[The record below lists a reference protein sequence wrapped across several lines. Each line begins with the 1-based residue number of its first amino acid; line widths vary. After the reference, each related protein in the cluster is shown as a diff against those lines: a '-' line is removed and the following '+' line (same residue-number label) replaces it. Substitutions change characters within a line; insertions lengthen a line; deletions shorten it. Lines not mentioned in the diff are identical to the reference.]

1 MAKTNDMVKTF
12 IDKGY
17 VVNNDLTNSSYVT
30 LEDDKYSIYVSY
42 SGELAW
48 ENFNINNIGAEKF
61 FRLASE

>member
-1 MAKTNDMVKTF
+1 M
-12 IDKGY
+12 DKGY

>member
-1 MAKTNDMVKTF
+1 MAKNNDMVKTF
-12 IDKGY
+12 MDKGY

-48 ENFNINNIGAEKF
+48 ENFNINTIGADQF